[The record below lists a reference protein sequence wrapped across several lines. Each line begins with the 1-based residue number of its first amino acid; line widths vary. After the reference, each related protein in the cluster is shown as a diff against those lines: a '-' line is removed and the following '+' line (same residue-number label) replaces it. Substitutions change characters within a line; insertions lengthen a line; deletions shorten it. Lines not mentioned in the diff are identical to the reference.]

1 MRGTLTTLLL
11 AAMLGACAGGP
22 ASSSS
27 VSDEAIAS
35 REAFDAEGYQLGAG
49 DEVRI
54 TVFGEANLTGTY
66 KVDGRGQVSMPL
78 VGQVTAR
85 GLTTDEVSEAVAEAL
100 RAGYLRDPR
109 VSAEVASYRPYYIL
123 GEVGRPG
130 TYPYQNGL
138 TVMNAVATAQG
149 FTYRANERVVYIK
162 RDGEAEERKYDLDS
176 GLPVQPGDTIRVVER
191 FF

>member
-109 VSAEVASYRPYYIL
+109 VSAEVAAYRPYYIL